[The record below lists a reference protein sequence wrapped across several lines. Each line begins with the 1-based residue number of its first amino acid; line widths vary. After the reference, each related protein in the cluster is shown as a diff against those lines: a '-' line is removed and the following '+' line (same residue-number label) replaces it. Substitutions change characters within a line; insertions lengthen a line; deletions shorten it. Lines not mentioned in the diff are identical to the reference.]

1 MVQQEKQKIA
11 RRETEARMI
20 KEAVAAAA
28 ATAAATASS
37 STSDTKTEHR

>member
-20 KEAVAAAA
+20 KEAVAAA
-28 ATAAATASS
+28 TASS